1 MITITHA
8 ATVSRKHSLRFS
20 SSREIAFLF
29 LLGVC
34 GTVLAQ
40 SADEALG
47 PKDTGGKKTYL
58 IEEMKTLRSSPKPD
72 LAGIHPRVYFTQAE
86 LDTLRKKAHGPQK
99 AWWQQQLTH
108 LRVFQ
113 GPPPPP
119 PAEKRRA
126 QNDVALAIAE
136 AAFAYKM
143 EDDPRILAATK
154 QYMDAALSY
163 TVWGY
168 SWSKPNVDLAA
179 GHLLYAMGFAYD
191 LLYPDLSTAERTKYR
206 DSIAHHAQLLYNY
219 FAPQPGRTWAF
230 SQNHTFIP
238 TAGLAV
244 AAYAIYGEVPEA
256 TQWAA
261 LSRAIF
267 DRVLATYSKDGYYF
281 EGFEYWVFATPWIV
295 HYLDAQLHV
304 TGENLFDQPGLR
316 QTYLY
321 AANSITPGGEMM
333 FDFGDVFEG
342 PITRARQGDDYQRS
356 HPGGHFE
363 SNYNLLYDLAARFH
377 DPRIQ
382 GVADWLRGMGHT
394 GQEEWWTLAWRD
406 NSLKAAP
413 MSSIPTYHWFR
424 DHDVAYWRTYWSA
437 DATAIAFKCG
447 PAEGHAAL
455 ALRAKYPEWHFEQGH
470 VHPDVNSFIVW
481 AKHAYLTGD
490 SGYSGVPKTADH
502 NTLLVDGKGQGNDG
516 VGHDA
521 WAKYDY
527 ARLNEVHISKAHFT
541 SRGFV
546 VVGEGSEAYDSALGL
561 TQFTRRLEFQNNA
574 GLVIHDTVASKGEH
588 NYTEALH
595 ADAYIH
601 QQSAR
606 TFLLKPVGNTSAS
619 LTAEVLA
626 PKDAKTQIEP
636 NMVMGPGI
644 PGSVDKGK
652 LEQRGE
658 RLLINTASPTSSAA
672 FDWNLK
678 F

>member
-1 MITITHA
+1 M
-8 ATVSRKHSLRFS
+8 
-20 SSREIAFLF
+20 
-29 LLGVC
+29 
-34 GTVLAQ
+34 LAQ

-72 LAGIHPRVYFTQAE
+72 LADIHPRVYFTQAE

-99 AWWQQQLTH
+99 AWGQQQLSH

-143 EDDPRILAATK
+143 EGDPRILAATK

-191 LLYPDLSTAERTKYR
+191 LLYHDLSPAERTKYR

-238 TAGLAV
+238 IAGLAV
-244 AAYAIYGEVPEA
+244 AAYAVYGEVPEA
-256 TQWAA
+256 AQWAA
-261 LSRAIF
+261 LSRAVF

-321 AANSITPGGEMM
+321 AANSVTPGGEMM

-363 SNYNLLYDLAARFH
+363 SNYNLLYDLAARFQ

-394 GQEEWWTLAWRD
+394 DQEEWWTLAWRD
-406 NSLKAAP
+406 HSLKAAP

-424 DHDVAYWRTYWSA
+424 DHDVAYWRTDWSA

-455 ALRAKYPEWHFEQGH
+455 DLKAKYPEWHFEQGH

-490 SGYSGVPKTADH
+490 SGYSGIPKTADH
-502 NTLLVDGKGQGNDG
+502 NTLLIDGKGQGNDG

-527 ARLNEVHISKAHFT
+527 ARLNEVHISKALFT
-541 SRGFV
+541 PKGFV
-546 VVGEGSEAYDSALGL
+546 VVGEGAEAYNSALEL
-561 TQFTRRLEFQNNA
+561 TQFTRRIEFQTNT
-574 GLVIHDTVASKGEH
+574 GLMIHDTIASKGEH

-595 ADAYIH
+595 ADASIH
-601 QQSAR
+601 QQNAR
-606 TFLLKPVGNTSAS
+606 TFLLKPVGDTSAS
-619 LTAEVLA
+619 LTAVVLA

-658 RLLINTASPTSSAA
+658 RLLVNTAAPTSSAV